1 MKKNKSIKT
10 SYKKNI
16 YCRLIFLTISGKVIE
31 RQVNSMNDLFPGHI
45 RVNGEIP
52 EIQPLSEHCEKTADY
67 AAMYLNAIGL
77 AKTAKLIGLLH
88 DAGKA
93 KNSFRDYLV
102 QAEIMGQPVRR
113 GSVNHTFAG
122 CRYLLDRYHKSK
134 DIGFSELTAEL
145 LAYACGAH
153 HGLFDCIDEK
163 RQSGF
168 SRRQTDIDVQYR
180 EAIDNYTEQCVSEK
194 ELDQIFRAS
203 VEEITPV
210 IEHILKLGGDTC
222 FYVGLLERT
231 LLSAVIDADRRDTAE
246 FMNNAQFPI
255 FPDGPDRQKMW
266 WDCLAY
272 MEKKL
277 DSFPKETPI
286 QKARRSIS
294 DQCAAFAQKT
304 GGIIR
309 LNVPT
314 GGGKTLASLRFA
326 LAHAAKY
333 NKSRIVLT
341 SSLLSVLDQNAQ
353 VIRDFLPDPS
363 IILEHHS
370 NIVRPEDRDE
380 RAAWEMMSQQWSTP
394 IIITTLVQ
402 LLNTMFSGKS
412 SCIRRFHSLID
423 AVVVIDEV
431 QTIPNSKL
439 TLFNLAVNFLS
450 EICGT
455 TVVLC
460 SATQPCLEAASHPLF
475 YEPADMVPKSE
486 EIRKIFCRTKIR
498 DAGSFRLAELPGFIE
513 SILPETDSL
522 LVVCNT
528 KKEAEEIYRSITV
541 PGAACFHLSAA
552 MCMVHRQET
561 LQRMKEVLADG
572 REKVICISTQVI
584 EAGVDI
590 SFGCVIRLLA
600 GMDSIV
606 QAAGRCNRNGENSR
620 PAPVFVVRC
629 SDEKLKMLQDIQRGQ
644 KAAEALL
651 HYFAEC
657 PEKLENDL
665 FSDSAIRFYYQ
676 KLYSQLNENY
686 QDDIVNGRSVFD
698 LLDKNETFADENCG
712 YSGRF
717 FMQQAFKTAGDLFTV
732 FDENSWDVL
741 VPYKE
746 GRDLRER
753 LIAENESSCWDYKE
767 IDSLVHLAKGYTVSV
782 YDYQKKILTERGAWV
797 ELFNGR
803 ICVLADGFYDSEVGF
818 TTQERYLEV

>member
-1 MKKNKSIKT
+1 MK
-10 SYKKNI
+10 
-16 YCRLIFLTISGKVIE
+16 
-31 RQVNSMNDLFPGHI
+31 DLFPGHI
-45 RVNGEIP
+45 RVNEEVP
-52 EIQPLSEHCEKTADY
+52 EMQPLGEHCEKTANY
-67 AAMYLNAIGL
+67 AAEYLKAMGL
-77 AKTAKLIGLLH
+77 AETAKLAGLLH

-93 KNSFRDYLV
+93 KNVFRDYL
-102 QAEIMGQPVRR
+102 ARAIILGQPVRR

-122 CRYLLDRYHKSK
+122 CRYLLDRYHKSEE
-134 DIGFSELTAEL
+134 IGFSELTAEL

-168 SRRQTDIDVQYR
+168 VHRKADVDVQYQ
-180 EAIDNYTEQCVSEK
+180 EAIDNFTEQCVSNE
-194 ELDQIFRAS
+194 ELDRRFQAS
-203 VEEITPV
+203 VGEMTPV
-210 IEHILKLGGDTC
+210 IERILELPGDTC
-222 FYVGLLERT
+222 FYIGLLERI

-246 FMNNAQFPI
+246 FMNKARFPE

-266 WDCLAY
+266 QDCLAY

-277 DSFPKETPI
+277 NSFPRETPI
-286 QKARRSIS
+286 QKARQSIS
-294 DQCAAFAQKT
+294 DQCAAFAQTK

-353 VIRDFLPDPS
+353 VIRDFMPDPR

-370 NIVRPEDRDE
+370 NVVQPEDRDE
-380 RAAWEMMSQQWSTP
+380 QAVWEMMSQQWSSP

-402 LLNTMFSGKS
+402 LLNTLFSGKS

-431 QTIPNSKL
+431 QTLPNNLL
-439 TLFNLAVNFLS
+439 TLFNLAVNFLT

-460 SATQPCLEAASHPLF
+460 SATQPCLEAASHPLL
-475 YEPADMVPKSE
+475 YTPADMVPGSE
-486 EIRKIFCRTKIR
+486 EMRRIFCRTEIR
-498 DAGSFRLAELPGFIE
+498 DAGSFHLAELPELIE
-513 SILPETDSL
+513 TVLPETDSL

-528 KKEAEEIYRSITV
+528 KKEAEELFRSISV
-541 PGAACFHLSAA
+541 SEAACFHLSAA

-561 LQRMKEVLADG
+561 LQRMKQALADG
-572 REKVICISTQVI
+572 RQKVICISTQVI

-600 GMDSIV
+600 GMDNIV
-606 QAAGRCNRNGENSR
+606 QAAGRCNRNGENPQ
-620 PAPVFVVRC
+620 PAPVYVVRC
-629 SDEKLKMLQDIQRGQ
+629 TDEKLKMLQDIQRGQ

-651 HYFAEC
+651 HYFAES
-657 PEKLENDL
+657 PGELENDL
-665 FSDSAIRFYYQ
+665 FSDTAIRFYYQ
-676 KLYSQLNENY
+676 KLYAQLNDNY

-698 LLDKNETFADENCG
+698 LLDKNETYADENCRYCG
-712 YSGRF
+712 QF

-741 VPYKE
+741 VPYKG

-753 LIAENESSCWDYKE
+753 LIAASESHPWDYKE
-767 IDSLVHLAKGYTVSV
+767 IDTLVHQAKGYTVSV
-782 YDYQKKILTERGAWV
+782 YDYQKKILMERGAWV
-797 ELFNGR
+797 ELFDGR
-803 ICVLADGFYDSEVGF
+803 ICVLTDGFYDPEVGF
-818 TTQERYLEV
+818 TTKEKYLEV